1 MVQRAVPLFGGYGR
15 AVYDDI
21 TLMQVGERAI
31 PGEILVEVRGGT
43 NESDLEMKI
52 EVRQGIPVYTELT
65 LRARPDGP
73 EIRDKDLESLYL
85 GEWLEEIVAGC
96 SWTLPTES
104 GRTLIFAKEADLRE
118 ALSNVRR
125 VRSTRKRNRISQE
138 RLQKVAEVYREH
150 VSERP
155 TEAVSRVFGV
165 SHRTA
170 ARYVQQARESGHLPE
185 TTPGKRKA

>member
-1 MVQRAVPLFGGYGR
+1 LLLGWGAEKL
-15 AVYDDI
+15 
-21 TLMQVGERAI
+21 
-31 PGEILVEVRGGT
+31 
-43 NESDLEMKI
+43 DLEMKI

-104 GRTLIFAKEADLRE
+104 GRTLIL
-118 ALSNVRR
+118 
-125 VRSTRKRNRISQE
+125 
-138 RLQKVAEVYREH
+138 VAEVYREH